1 MRKYRT
7 PVAVP
12 PEVHVDPNSGF
23 LCLEMHWRPN
33 PADPDPNMPGQK
45 LSTSSFI
52 PALPQTL
59 CLCGSGK
66 RFAGCCQRRPVW
78 WPLCPNPEGIGYSLV
93 APQAATF
100 RGFDRTALRERL
112 AADRRLHLTVNEPD
126 EGFWIFW
133 GDPPVEDD
141 YGVVCYGDI
150 QLHADGRL
158 EVTAMSELRMRVLME
173 LVQEAAGDLLGTT
186 EVQPQPIPVIDKMT
200 NKTRMLPTHGQAG
213 ERGRRGRPSG
223 RR

>member
-1 MRKYRT
+1 M
-7 PVAVP
+7 
-12 PEVHVDPNSGF
+12 
-23 LCLEMHWRPN
+23 
-33 PADPDPNMPGQK
+33 PDQK

-52 PALPQTL
+52 PALPPAL
-59 CLCGSGK
+59 CLCGSGQ

-78 WPLCPNPEGIGYSLV
+78 WPLCPNPEGKGYSLV

-100 RGFDRTALRERL
+100 RGFDQAALRERL
-112 AADRRLHLTVNEPD
+112 AADRRLHRTVNEP
-126 EGFWIFW
+126 EEEFWILW

-141 YGVVCYGDI
+141 YGVVCFGDI

-186 EVQPQPIPVIDKMT
+186 AVQPQPIPVIDRMT
-200 NKTRMLPTHGQAG
+200 NKTRMLPPRGQA
-213 ERGRRGRPSG
+213 GRRGRRDKPG
-223 RR
+223 DRR